1 MTKQQPAIDLS
12 SLPPAIRQQ
21 IEAGLAKLP
30 PEARRELLEKGSP
43 MLEKAIARAK
53 AKTATAQAAM
63 VHGSGAHSGPHTVAA
78 REYRGHYNGTI
89 RPGDRLD
96 IRGWMVG
103 AALVIGVVW
112 WWMK

>member
-30 PEARRELLEKGSP
+30 PEARKELLEKGSP

-53 AKTATAQAAM
+53 AKSAA
-63 VHGSGAHSGPHTVAA
+63 VHSNASAGGAHSGPHTVHA
-78 REYRGHYNGTI
+78 REYRGHYNGTV
-89 RPGDRLD
+89 RAGDRLD

-103 AALVIGVVW
+103 AAVVIGVAW
-112 WWMK
+112 WWML